1 MATMLLWLSVAGG
14 QMACVLPQE
23 DQIITELPGAA
34 NRPPRILPGIA
45 EPPQRE
51 STVQLG
57 ANCNRTNFSVQVDDP
72 NPTDSIRALWFIDP
86 NERYVQSGPNQPVI
100 QGNPG
105 SPIGAG
111 STVRLVQ
118 ANTQFFAALAR
129 FNDGRKHRVE
139 VVVTDG
145 EFIESERPDPQG
157 GTQAFLDIV
166 RPAIRTASGEVIPV
180 AAYRDEF
187 VWLVEV
193 ETLPCP

>member
-1 MATMLLWLSVAGG
+1 
-14 QMACVLPQE
+14 MACVLPQD
-23 DQIITELPGAA
+23 DQIITELPAAA

-51 STVQLG
+51 FRVQLG
-57 ANCNRTNFSVQVDDP
+57 SNCIRTGFSVQVDDP
-72 NPTDSIRALWFIDP
+72 NGADTIRANWFIDP
-86 NERYVQSGPNQPVI
+86 NERYVPAGGQPVI
-100 QGNPG
+100 RGNPG
-105 SPIGAG
+105 TPIGAG

-118 ANTQFFAALAR
+118 APPTFFTALQA

-166 RPAIRTASGEVIPV
+166 RPAVRTASGEVIPV
-180 AAYRDEF
+180 AAYRDDY

-193 ETLPCP
+193 DTLPCP